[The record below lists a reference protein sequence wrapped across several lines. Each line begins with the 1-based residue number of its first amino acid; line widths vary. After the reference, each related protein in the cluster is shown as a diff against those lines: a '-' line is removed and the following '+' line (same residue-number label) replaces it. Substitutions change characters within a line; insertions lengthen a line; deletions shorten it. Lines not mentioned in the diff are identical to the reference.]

1 MYPLE
6 FLEFTEEIQI
16 MDVGASA
23 IAEVPIY
30 SPLLEL
36 GLAHLNAFEGDPRQI
51 DGIKKTY
58 GNHATIYEDFLFDG
72 TVQTLH
78 LASALS
84 GMTSLLKPDQEA
96 LKFFN
101 GFDHFGQ
108 IERTEQIQTKRLDD
122 IFNLPFIDILK
133 MDIQGAELTVLKNG
147 VDKLRNCLAIQVEV
161 SYICLY
167 ENQPSF
173 CDVDVWMRS
182 HGYLPHCFL
191 DIKKWSITPTVF
203 NNNFR
208 IAGNQL
214 LESDIVYVKN
224 PLRFIDLSNAQL
236 VKLATIAHLCFKS
249 YDLCVFILLELEKRQ
264 LIKTDSHKLYLS
276 SIGKD

>member
-51 DGIKKTY
+51 DGIKRTF

-167 ENQPSF
+167 KNQPSF
-173 CDVDVWMRS
+173 GESMCGCV
-182 HGYLPHCFL
+182 HKGIYP
-191 DIKKWSITPTVF
+191 
-203 NNNFR
+203 
-208 IAGNQL
+208 IA
-214 LESDIVYVKN
+214 
-224 PLRFIDLSNAQL
+224 F
-236 VKLATIAHLCFKS
+236 
-249 YDLCVFILLELEKRQ
+249 
-264 LIKTDSHKLYLS
+264 
-276 SIGKD
+276 

>member
-72 TVQTLH
+72 SVQTLH

-96 LKFFN
+96 LNFFN

-173 CDVDVWMRS
+173 GDVDVWMRS
-182 HGYLPHCFL
+182 HGYVPHCFL
-191 DIKKWSITPTVF
+191 DIKRWSITPTVF

-224 PLRFIDLSNAQL
+224 PLRFIDLSDTQL

-276 SIGKD
+276 SIGKG